1 MLQNGVAV
9 MPWTADDADAHTH
22 KANTDDLQN
31 LWAKIANKILDR
43 TGEEG
48 RAIREAHAVI
58 ARHQP

>member
-1 MLQNGVAV
+1 